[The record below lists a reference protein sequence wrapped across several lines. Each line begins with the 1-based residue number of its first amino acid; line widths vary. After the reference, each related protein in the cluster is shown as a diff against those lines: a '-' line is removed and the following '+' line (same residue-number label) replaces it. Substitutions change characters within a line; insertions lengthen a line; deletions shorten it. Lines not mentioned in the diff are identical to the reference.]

1 MTTKESKNDH
11 RTLYVD
17 DYHIWRIQ
25 ILSNSKSVL
34 SQKSFPSHML
44 VKWLLKHLFKIQVQ
58 PESQCAKGNSRRF
71 K

>member
-25 ILSNSKSVL
+25 ILQQQVCVESEVIPL
-34 SQKSFPSHML
+34 SYACEVMS
-44 VKWLLKHLFKIQVQ
+44 LKQLFKIQVQ
-58 PESQCAKGNSRRF
+58 PESQCAKRQF
-71 K
+71 